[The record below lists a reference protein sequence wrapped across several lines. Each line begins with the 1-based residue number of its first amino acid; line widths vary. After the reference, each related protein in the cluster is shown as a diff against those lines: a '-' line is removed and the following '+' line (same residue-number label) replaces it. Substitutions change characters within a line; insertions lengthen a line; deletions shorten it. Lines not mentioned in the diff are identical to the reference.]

1 MIPEMHPLEVVGIVL
16 MAMGAGFAIM
26 AAVMYV
32 VCLVDGRDEN

>member
-1 MIPEMHPLEVVGIVL
+1 MIPEMHPLEVIGLAL

-32 VCLVDGRDEN
+32 ICLLDGDDEN

>member
-1 MIPEMHPLEVVGIVL
+1 MIPEMHPLEIVGIVL
-16 MAMGAGFAIM
+16 LAMGAGFAIM

>member
-1 MIPEMHPLEVVGIVL
+1 MTPEMHPFEIAGIVL

-26 AAVMYV
+26 AAVLYV